1 MRLDCRGSR
10 PSVLRARKWPVAS
23 LIALLLALPVEAW
36 PQVAPTDPSDGLG
49 LARLKNYST
58 YRVSSGNRDV
68 KSNDDSKRIM
78 PGETLVMADITGPGM
93 ITHLWLTVAQ
103 NEFGWPRLL
112 RLRVYYDGHKTPS
125 VDAPLGDFFAVGH
138 GAERNVS
145 SAMIENSSFGRARN
159 SYWPMPF
166 HTSCRITVTNEGHR
180 FVPMFYYHV
189 DYRKYRSLPA
199 DIAYFH
205 AYFRQERPARAGHH
219 YEFLNIRGTGHYVGT
234 VLSVVQTQPSWF
246 GEGDDLFYI
255 DGATLPQIYGTGTED
270 YFNQAWDLR
279 NETSTWTGT
288 PIAEG
293 ELAGS
298 RLSAYRWHVPDPIAF
313 TQSIRAEIE
322 HSGWTANPDG
332 SVRSGFEERP
342 DYFSSVAFWYQ
353 KGVNEGLPEPPYG
366 DERLP
371 FGNATQ
377 VAIEDSIQDITAE
390 GGKVSV
396 QRDVDWSK
404 DLLFFAANG
413 EGAKIDVP
421 IDIPDNGRYAIVAE
435 IAQAPDYGDYIGF
448 IDQQPAN
455 IDTRKPTTSEIPRPG
470 PDVYHN
476 YLPEVYVASDR
487 PMGML
492 DLSKGRHILTFTCVG
507 KDPHSAGYHLGIND
521 IVIQRV
527 PDATESADSMTPLA
541 QETRNSGV
549 LFRGHP
555 LQWFLQQLQSASGL
569 AKIPPLRAIGSFGSD
584 GGAAIA
590 PLVSLLADPSPQV
603 RAAAA
608 SALGQVGNSSHEAV
622 LALSTA
628 LSDPSPSVREF
639 AALGLKAGGPK
650 AASAVPILV
659 RLLSDPIDY
668 VRATAADA
676 LGAVGPGASV
686 ATEPLAKRLTDQD
699 EQGFVRMS
707 AAYALGDIGPGAR
720 DALPVLQQAVVLRR
734 IGAAA
739 QEAILKIEG
748 KPVAVYHR

>member
-1 MRLDCRGSR
+1 
-10 PSVLRARKWPVAS
+10 
-23 LIALLLALPVEAW
+23 
-36 PQVAPTDPSDGLG
+36 
-49 LARLKNYST
+49 
-58 YRVSSGNRDV
+58 
-68 KSNDDSKRIM
+68 
-78 PGETLVMADITGPGM
+78 
-93 ITHLWLTVAQ
+93 
-103 NEFGWPRLL
+103 
-112 RLRVYYDGHKTPS
+112 

-138 GAERNVS
+138 GAERNVT

-166 HTSCRITVTNEGHR
+166 RKECRITLTNEGHR

-189 DYRKYRSLPA
+189 DYRKYSSLPA
-199 DIAYFH
+199 DIGYFH
-205 AYFRQERPARAGHH
+205 AYYRQERPARAGHH
-219 YEFLNIRGTGHYVGT
+219 YEFLNIKGTGHYVGT
-234 VLSVVQTQPSWF
+234 VMGVVQAEYSWF

-255 DGATLPQIYGTGTED
+255 DGAKLPQIYGTGTED
-270 YFNQAWDLR
+270 YFSQAWDLR
-279 NETSTWTGT
+279 NETFTWTGT

-293 ELAGS
+293 ELPGS

-313 TQSIRAEIE
+313 KQSIRAEIE
-322 HSGWTANPDG
+322 HSGWTAKPDG

-353 KGVNEGLPEPPYG
+353 KGVNEGLAEPPYG

-377 VAIEDSIQDITAE
+377 IAIENSIQDIAAE
-390 GGKVSV
+390 GGTVSV
-396 QRDVDWSK
+396 LRDVDWSK

-413 EGAKIDVP
+413 QGAKLDVP
-421 IDIPDNGRYAIVAE
+421 IDIPETGRYAIVAE

-448 IDQQPAN
+448 IDHQPAN

-487 PMGML
+487 PMGVV

-507 KDPHSAGYHLGIND
+507 KDPYSAGYHLGIND

-527 PDATESADSMTPLA
+527 PEATESADSMIFQA
-541 QETRNSGV
+541 EEARNAGV
-549 LFRGHP
+549 VYRGHT
-555 LQWFLQQLQSASGL
+555 LHFYLRQLQSASGL
-569 AKIPPLRAIGSFGSD
+569 ASIAPLRAIGSFGRD
-584 GGAAIA
+584 GAPAIA
-590 PLVSLLADPSPQV
+590 PLVSFLADTSPQV

-608 SALGQVGNSSHEAV
+608 SALGQVGSARRDAV
-622 LALSTA
+622 LALGTA
-628 LSDPSPSVREF
+628 LSDSNPSVREF

-650 AASAVPILV
+650 AAAAIPTLV
-659 RLLSDPIDY
+659 RALSDPVDY

-676 LGAVGPGASV
+676 LGAVGPQASA
-686 ATEPLAKRLTDQD
+686 ATDALAKRLIDQD

-707 AAYALGDIGPGAR
+707 ATYALGDIGPGAR
-720 DALPVLQQAVVLRR
+720 DALPILRQAVVLRR

-739 QEAILKIEG
+739 QEAISRIEG
-748 KPVAVYHR
+748 KPVAVYHE